1 MTFEEAVIKSVKAFY
16 DGKTPQELLSVK
28 PSKKFNK
35 EYFDRLEEQVLGS
48 KKSKKKGAKD
58 GD

>member
-1 MTFEEAVIKSVKAFY
+1 MTFEEAVIKSVRAFY
-16 DGKTPQELLSVK
+16 DGKVPKELLSVK
-28 PSKKFNK
+28 PSTKFNK

-48 KKSKKKGAKD
+48 KKSKKKGAKN